1 MTIDIRPGVQRPDW
15 SVVTSAA
22 VRNALQARSRSRPG
36 PVEAWSVAL
45 QPAQDLV
52 WRGTLE
58 LFARLGRPPLP
69 VEIAEETNLAAI
81 TVQVLL
87 SELEG
92 YDLLGL
98 AQGAISYAYPF
109 TARRTAHRVR
119 FHGQT
124 LHALCAIDALGVG
137 AMYGAD
143 AVIESLC
150 RTCGTTI
157 SIETTQHG
165 LALGAAQPGDA
176 VVWYDLMYD
185 CTAAN
190 SCCPSIA
197 FFCCDEHLEQWI
209 AAQAT
214 RPTGQRLALAEAFEM
229 GRALFEPVLKPA
241 MSTGPSDAG

>member
-1 MTIDIRPGVQRPDW
+1 MTIEIRPSVQRPDW

-22 VRNALQARSRSRPG
+22 VRDALQARSQSRPG

-45 QPAQDLV
+45 QPAQDFV
-52 WRGTLE
+52 WRATLV

-69 VEIAEETNLAAI
+69 AEIAEETNLAAI

-92 YDLLGL
+92 YDLLGV

-109 TARRTAHRVR
+109 TARRTAHRVTL
-119 FHGQT
+119 HSQM

-143 AVIESLC
+143 AVIESSC
-150 RTCGTTI
+150 RTCGAAI

-165 LALGAAQPGDA
+165 LALGPRQPGDS
-176 VVWYDLMYD
+176 VVWYDLTYD
-185 CTAAN
+185 CSAAN

-197 FFCCDEHLEQWI
+197 FFCSDEHLEQWI
-209 AAQAT
+209 AAQTT
-214 RPTGQRLALAEAFEM
+214 RPVGQRLALTDAFEN
-229 GRALFEPVLKPA
+229 GPRAVW
-241 MSTGPSDAG
+241 TGPQASAARPG